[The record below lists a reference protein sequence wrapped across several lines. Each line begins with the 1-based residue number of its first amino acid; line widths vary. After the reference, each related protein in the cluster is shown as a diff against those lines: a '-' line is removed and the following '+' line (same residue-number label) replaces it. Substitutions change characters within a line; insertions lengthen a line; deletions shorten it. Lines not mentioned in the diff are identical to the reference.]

1 MQDHTTARKKN
12 LGPINMNA
20 LFQLWYRTMQI
31 FVLGVL
37 LTPPV
42 LIVYTLYL
50 AAVVDTE
57 QAQ

>member
-1 MQDHTTARKKN
+1 
-12 LGPINMNA
+12 MNA